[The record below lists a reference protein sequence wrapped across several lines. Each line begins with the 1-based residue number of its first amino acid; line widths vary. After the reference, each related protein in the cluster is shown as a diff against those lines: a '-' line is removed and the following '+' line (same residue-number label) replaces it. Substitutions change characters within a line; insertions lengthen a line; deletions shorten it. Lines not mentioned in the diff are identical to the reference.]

1 MTIKTSRRFF
11 LSGAGALAMAAISAP
26 AGAQD
31 FISEILQSERRG
43 NWDDTFDARA
53 SHGDKVA
60 SNLPIFSPQTVMYIE
75 QAVAQYSGIVAQGGW
90 PMVPA
95 TKKLQLGVVDPDV
108 VALRKRLM
116 ISGDLSTSAGISES
130 FDTYVDAAVK
140 RFQMRHGLPADGV
153 LGKYTFAAMNVTAAV
168 RLGQLETN
176 LVRLRTMSG
185 DLGPRYVMVNI
196 PAAQIEAV
204 ENDHVALRH
213 TAIVGKVDRQT
224 PILNS
229 AINEII
235 VNPYW
240 NAPESIVRKDIIPL
254 MRKNP
259 QYLAENAIRILGPD
273 GTEIDPATI
282 DWNTEDAAKF
292 RFRQDPGKINAMASV
307 KINFP
312 NPHATYMHDTPSQG
326 LFNKLMRF
334 DSSGCVRVQ
343 NVRDL
348 VTWLLRD
355 TPGWD
360 RQRFEATIKSG
371 ESTPVQLAEPVPV
384 YFTYI
389 SAWSTGDGVA
399 HFRNDIYGR
408 DGVDELLISQAL

>member
-1 MTIKTSRRFF
+1 MSTTRRSF
-11 LSGAGALAMAAISAP
+11 LATAGALATSALAGP
-26 AGAQD
+26 AFAQD
-31 FISEILQSERRG
+31 VINDILGSSRRG

-53 SHGDKVA
+53 SEGGKVA
-60 SNLPIFSPQTVMYIE
+60 SNLPIFSPQTVSYLETAIG
-75 QAVAQYSGIVAQGGW
+75 QYQNIVAQGGW

-95 TKKLQLGVVDPDV
+95 TKKLQLGVEDGDV
-108 VALRKRLM
+108 QPLRRRLM
-116 ISGDLSTSAGISES
+116 ISGDLSQQAGISSS

-140 RFQMRHGLPADGV
+140 RFQARHGLPADGV
-153 LGKYTFAAMNVTAAV
+153 LGKYSYAAMNVSAPV

-185 DLGPRYVMVNI
+185 DLGNRYVMVNI

-204 ENDHVALRH
+204 ENGRVVLRH
-213 TAIVGKVDRQT
+213 TAIVGKIDRQT

-229 AINEII
+229 KINEVII
-235 VNPYW
+235 NPYW
-240 NAPESIVRKDIIPL
+240 NAPASIVRKDIIPL

-259 QYLAENAIRILGPD
+259 QYLTENNIRLLAPD
-273 GTEIDPATI
+273 GSEVNPETI
-282 DWNTEDAAKF
+282 DWSTEDAMKY

-312 NPHATYMHDTPSQG
+312 NPHAVYMHDTPQQS
-326 LFNKLMRF
+326 LFSRLMRF

-348 VTWLLRD
+348 VTWLLKNTD
-355 TPGWD
+355 GWD
-360 RQRFEATIKSG
+360 RQRFEQTIKTG
-371 ESTPVQLAEPVPV
+371 ESTPVQLADPVPV

-389 SAWSTGDGVA
+389 SAWSTGDGVV
-399 HFRNDIYGR
+399 HFRDDVYAR
-408 DGVDELLISQAL
+408 DGVDELKISSAL